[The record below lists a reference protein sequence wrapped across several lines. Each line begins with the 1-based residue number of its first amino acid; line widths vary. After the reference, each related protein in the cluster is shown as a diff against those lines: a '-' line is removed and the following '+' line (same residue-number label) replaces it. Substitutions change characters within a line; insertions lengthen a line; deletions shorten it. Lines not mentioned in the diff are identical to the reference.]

1 MGFLL
6 RHGGCFSLRRARL
19 FPRVFSQTWLALMAL
34 EYYSYILPGQYL
46 PNLLGGLT
54 LHGLRH
60 FQRYSA
66 RLPLIAVII
75 RYGH

>member
-1 MGFLL
+1 
-6 RHGGCFSLRRARL
+6 
-19 FPRVFSQTWLALMAL
+19 MAL
-34 EYYSYILPGQYL
+34 EYYSYILLGQYL
-46 PNLLGGLT
+46 PNLLGWLK

-66 RLPLIAVII
+66 RLTLIAVII